1 MRFLLLGVLAFVL
14 CGSPARATAQTLDA
28 NALVTEVA
36 QLRFYSS
43 FWINLHHTLYGAA
56 SDRRPQ
62 TGGRR
67 PVDPLPAPLTAPF
80 TDEERAAWEAAIT
93 FYERNIADRDLR
105 FGYDMS
111 HIKIAL
117 ADGRLDADVISSELR
132 ATLQR
137 AAPIYRRHFW
147 TAHDRSNREWIAA
160 MSERLTLIARDIVP
174 TLERLYARQ
183 WFTSPIR
190 VDIVWVGRA
199 YTTLNPTHATVS
211 TAESALKE
219 WTSVEIVLHEIS
231 HELILGIERELATA
245 FGDRLKGHDGLWH
258 VVQFY
263 LTGVALQEVLRRRGI
278 DYSPYLYSTGLFDRA
293 WSQYRKTIEDVWMPY
308 ISGSATRAQ
317 AIERTVA
324 AVTSR

>member
-1 MRFLLLGVLAFVL
+1 MRSLVIAVLAFVL
-14 CGSPARATAQTLDA
+14 CGLPSRAAAQAPDA
-28 NALVTEVA
+28 NPLVTEVER
-36 QLRFYSS
+36 LRFYSS

-56 SDRRPQ
+56 WDRRPV
-62 TGGRR
+62 TGARR

-80 TDEERAAWEAAIT
+80 ADEERTAWDAAIT

-105 FGYDMS
+105 FGYDMA

-132 ATLQR
+132 TTLQR

-147 TAHDRSNREWIAA
+147 PAHDRSNREWIAA
-160 MSERLTLIARDIVP
+160 TSKRLRDIARDIVP
-174 TLERLYARQ
+174 TLERLYARP
-183 WFTSPIR
+183 WFTSPVR

-211 TAESALKE
+211 TAETVLKD
-219 WTSVEIVLHEIS
+219 WTSVEMVLHEIS

-263 LTGVALQEVLRRRGI
+263 LTGVAMQEVLRRRGI
-278 DYSPYLYSTGLFDRA
+278 EYSPYLYSTGLFDRA
-293 WSQYRKTIEDVWMPY
+293 WSHYRKTIEDVWTPY
-308 ISGSATRAQ
+308 IRGSATRAQ
-317 AIERTVA
+317 AIERTVGA
-324 AVTSR
+324 ITGR

>member
-1 MRFLLLGVLAFVL
+1 MRVLVFAGLAFIV
-14 CGSPARATAQTLDA
+14 CGLPSRAAAQAPDA
-28 NALVTEVA
+28 DPLVTEVE
-36 QLRFYSS
+36 QLRFYSA

-56 SDRRPQ
+56 WDRRPH
-62 TGGRR
+62 TGARR

-80 TDEERAAWEAAIT
+80 TDEERTAWDAAIT
-93 FYERNIADRDLR
+93 FYDRTIADRDLR
-105 FGYDMS
+105 FGYDMA

-117 ADGRLDADVISSELR
+117 ADGRLEADVISSELR

-137 AAPIYRRHFW
+137 AAPIYRRYFW
-147 TAHDRSNREWIAA
+147 PAHDRSNRVWIAA
-160 MSERLTLIARDIVP
+160 TTERLRLIARDIIP
-174 TLERLYARQ
+174 TLERLYARP
-183 WFTSPIR
+183 WFTSPVR

-211 TAESALKE
+211 TAEKVLKD

-231 HELILGIERELATA
+231 HELILGIERELAAA

-263 LTGVALQEVLRRRGI
+263 LTGVAVQDALRRRGI

-293 WSQYRKTIEDVWMPY
+293 WSNYRKIIEDVWTPY
-308 ISGSATRAQ
+308 IRGSAARAQ
-317 AIERTVA
+317 AIERTVST
-324 AVTSR
+324 VTGR

>member
-1 MRFLLLGVLAFVL
+1 MRFRVFAIVCLVCCGPSSLA
-14 CGSPARATAQTLDA
+14 AAQTREA
-28 NALVTEVA
+28 NALVTEVE

-56 SDRRPQ
+56 WDLRPH
-62 TGGRR
+62 TGARR
-67 PVDPLPAPLTAPF
+67 PVDPLPARLTAPF
-80 TDEERAAWEAAIT
+80 TDEERATWEAAIV
-93 FYERNIADRDLR
+93 FYDRDIADRDLR
-105 FGYDMS
+105 FGRGMAD
-111 HIKIAL
+111 IKLAL
-117 ADGRLDADVISSELR
+117 ADGRLDADVIGKELR
-132 ATLQR
+132 ATLER

-147 TAHDRSNREWIAA
+147 PAHDRSNREWIAET
-160 MSERLTLIARDIVP
+160 SERLRGIARDIVP
-174 TLERLYARQ
+174 TLERLYARS

-211 TAESALKE
+211 TAENVLKN

-231 HELILGIERELATA
+231 HELILGIERELAVA
-245 FGDRLKGHDGLWH
+245 FGDRLGGHDGLWH

-263 LTGVALQEVLRRRGI
+263 LTGMAVQDVLRRRGV

-293 WSQYRKTIEDVWMPY
+293 WSNYRKTIEDVWTPY
-308 ISGSATRAQ
+308 IRGTATRAQ

-324 AVTSR
+324 AVTGR